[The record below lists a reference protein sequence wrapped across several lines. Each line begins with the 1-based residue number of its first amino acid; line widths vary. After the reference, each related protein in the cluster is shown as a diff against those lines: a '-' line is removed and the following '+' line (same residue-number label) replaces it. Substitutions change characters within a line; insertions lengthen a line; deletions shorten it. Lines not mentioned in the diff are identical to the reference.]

1 MELIVPRILIAA
13 APPAAKRLQAILT
26 GYSMTVVH
34 TVQEAQGALAA
45 ERFTLAILG
54 VYFDE
59 SRMFEVMSYVRV
71 GGRNRDVPIVC
82 VRGIPGNISPITLRM
97 LEQTVNALSGCEF
110 LDLSAIPDDD
120 AGNALVLRRLARH
133 LGSALLQASPL
144 AAPAARP
151 TP

>member
-1 MELIVPRILIAA
+1 MEIIVPRVLIAA
-13 APPAAKRLQAILT
+13 TPVAEKRLQAILA

-34 TVQEAQGALAA
+34 TVQEAQAALAA

-59 SRMFEVMSYVRV
+59 SRMFEVMSYARA
-71 GGRNRDVPIVC
+71 GALNRDVPIVC
-82 VRGIPGNISPITLRM
+82 VRGIRGNISPITLRM
-97 LEQTVNALSGCEF
+97 LQQTINALSGCEF

-120 AGNALVLRRLARH
+120 AGNALVLLRLTRH
-133 LGSALLQASPL
+133 LGSALLQGPPPV
-144 AAPAARP
+144 APAVRP

>member
-1 MELIVPRILIAA
+1 VEIVVPRILIAT
-13 APPAAKRLQAILT
+13 APAAAKRLQGILA

-34 TVQEAQGALAA
+34 TVQEAQAVLAA

-59 SRMFEVMSYVRV
+59 SRMFEVMSYARV
-71 GGRNRDVPIVC
+71 SALNRDVPIVC

-97 LEQTVNALSGCEF
+97 LEQTVNALSACEF
-110 LDLSAIPDDD
+110 LDLTAIPDIE

-133 LGSALLQASPL
+133 LGSTLLPTPPT
-144 AAPAARP
+144 AAPVVRP